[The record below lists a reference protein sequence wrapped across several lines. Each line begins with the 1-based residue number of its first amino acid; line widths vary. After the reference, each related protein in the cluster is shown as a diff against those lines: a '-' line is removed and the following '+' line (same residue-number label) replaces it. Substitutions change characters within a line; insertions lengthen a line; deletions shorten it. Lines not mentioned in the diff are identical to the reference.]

1 MSDKTLQKTMKIPY
15 LTIAALAVASIA
27 FNAIS
32 NSNSI
37 NAETIRV
44 ETVVETVAETEGNM
58 LRRESNHKEVKLDKT
73 EEIKPKYISPYN
85 FSELKNQNQ
94 DIVGWVKIEG
104 SSIDYPILFNGTD
117 DYLHKNINGEWTA
130 AGSIYV
136 DANADPKSMLNDKI
150 NIVYGH
156 NMKNGSMFKDIDR
169 YNNESFWNEHQEI
182 MVYTEG
188 FEKKLTPMF
197 VCYGIADEA
206 LRDIDSIES
215 LQNFVSQKS
224 ITNGEIPEKLDELYV
239 FVTCNYNGNDFRT
252 YLFCQ

>member
-58 LRRESNHKEVKLDKT
+58 LRQESNHKEVKLDKT

-94 DIVGWVKIEG
+94 DIG
-104 SSIDYPILFNGTD
+104 
-117 DYLHKNINGEWTA
+117 
-130 AGSIYV
+130 
-136 DANADPKSMLNDKI
+136 
-150 NIVYGH
+150 
-156 NMKNGSMFKDIDR
+156 
-169 YNNESFWNEHQEI
+169 
-182 MVYTEG
+182 
-188 FEKKLTPMF
+188 
-197 VCYGIADEA
+197 
-206 LRDIDSIES
+206 
-215 LQNFVSQKS
+215 
-224 ITNGEIPEKLDELYV
+224 
-239 FVTCNYNGNDFRT
+239 
-252 YLFCQ
+252 